1 MFSIFS
7 DFFIFSEIFP
17 HLFAPLCLLALYCKF
32 THLISNTPDSHT
44 DDLEP
49 DSFSKP
55 EPDVRSRDRRSH
67 TRHYDHLYCGRFHV
81 GHLGADRVVFEM
93 DWKNQLA

>member
-1 MFSIFS
+1 M
-7 DFFIFSEIFP
+7 
-17 HLFAPLCLLALYCKF
+17 
-32 THLISNTPDSHT
+32 PDSHT

-67 TRHYDHLYCGRFHV
+67 TRHYDHLYCGRFLV
-81 GHLGADRVVFEM
+81 GQLDADGVVFVMNRYFEM